1 MRACARRATAQ
12 KGRLAKSEDPKKVTS
27 PRCYDK
33 EHQRRP
39 SSLTKWTW
47 DEHDSNMPCE
57 AFSQLEEQGIRYLIR
72 RRLKIANGI
81 PCGC

>member
-1 MRACARRATAQ
+1 MRAYARRATAQ
-12 KGRLAKSEDPKKVTS
+12 KARLAKGEVSKKVRS
-27 PRCYDK
+27 PRCYGK

-39 SSLTKWTW
+39 SSLTEWTW

-57 AFSQLEEQGIRYLIR
+57 AVSQLGEQEIRYLIC